1 MISNY
6 LKIAIRNLFRHKAFS
21 LINISGLAIGMA
33 SAVLIFLWI
42 QNEMSFDRFHANAQ
56 SIYEIWE
63 TNVVQGKIEAGVP
76 TPEIMAPI
84 LTKDVPEIEQVTR
97 IDWGNNYLFS
107 VGDKSLQSK
116 GNTVDPAFLSIFSYP
131 LLQGDPKTALSDAH
145 SILLTSQLAKKLF
158 GTDDVVGKMVNVN
171 KDEPFKV
178 SGILKEL
185 PNNTQF
191 DFEWLMSYDLKT
203 SKGYIDSDWTDVS
216 IRTFALLK
224 PGANVEAANKKI
236 KNVIVEHSGKRART
250 ELFMYPLDRLRL
262 YSNFENGKAV
272 GGRIERVRIFA
283 LIAGFILLIACINFM
298 NLSTARSEKRAKE
311 VGIRKVIGAGRNSL
325 IRQFLAESLIMA
337 LIAGVLAI
345 LIVQLLLPA
354 YSALVKKSLFID
366 YSNIYFWLASFG
378 FVLITGLLA
387 GSYPAFFLSSF
398 QPVKVLK
405 GGLAKINALITPR
418 KVLVV
423 LQFTFAIAL
432 IICTLVVQQQ
442 IQFAQKRETGYNKDR
457 LGYVFIEGDIYKNY
471 PLIKTEL
478 LNRGIATA
486 VTKTQAPLTQNWSA
500 GISMRWEGKDPNT
513 KIQINRYTEDGG
525 LVKTAGMTLVEGRD
539 IDPVTYPSDSTA
551 CLISE
556 AAVKAMGFKSPI
568 GQIIFDDPINWHVVG
583 VIKDFIL
590 ESPYEPIKP
599 FMVKGPRYGGNTIH
613 VRLSATKGIDKSLA
627 EAQSV
632 FKTYNPDFPFNFH
645 FLDEEYATK
654 FSDEQLIGKLAS
666 LFAGLT
672 IFISCLGLFGLATYM
687 AENRI
692 KEIGVRKVL
701 GATAAGITLLLS
713 KDFMKLIIVAIL
725 IASPLAWWAMEN
737 WLSGY
742 VYRIHISWK
751 IFVLSALAS
760 ILIAI
765 ATISYQSVR
774 AALSN
779 PVKSLRAE

>member
-1 MISNY
+1 
-6 LKIAIRNLFRHKAFS
+6 
-21 LINISGLAIGMA
+21 
-33 SAVLIFLWI
+33 
-42 QNEMSFDRFHANAQ
+42 
-56 SIYEIWE
+56 
-63 TNVVQGKIEAGVP
+63 
-76 TPEIMAPI
+76 
-84 LTKDVPEIEQVTR
+84 
-97 IDWGNNYLFS
+97 
-107 VGDKSLQSK
+107 
-116 GNTVDPAFLSIFSYP
+116 
-131 LLQGDPKTALSDAH
+131 
-145 SILLTSQLAKKLF
+145 
-158 GTDDVVGKMVNVN
+158 
-171 KDEPFKV
+171 
-178 SGILKEL
+178 
-185 PNNTQF
+185 
-191 DFEWLMSYDLKT
+191 
-203 SKGYIDSDWTDVS
+203 
-216 IRTFALLK
+216 
-224 PGANVEAANKKI
+224 
-236 KNVIVEHSGKRART
+236 
-250 ELFMYPLDRLRL
+250 
-262 YSNFENGKAV
+262 
-272 GGRIERVRIFA
+272 
-283 LIAGFILLIACINFM
+283 
-298 NLSTARSEKRAKE
+298 
-311 VGIRKVIGAGRNSL
+311 
-325 IRQFLAESLIMA
+325 
-337 LIAGVLAI
+337 
-345 LIVQLLLPA
+345 
-354 YSALVKKSLFID
+354 
-366 YSNIYFWLASFG
+366 
-378 FVLITGLLA
+378 
-387 GSYPAFFLSSF
+387 
-398 QPVKVLK
+398 
-405 GGLAKINALITPR
+405 
-418 KVLVV
+418 
-423 LQFTFAIAL
+423 
-432 IICTLVVQQQ
+432 VVQQQ

-701 GATAAGITLLLS
+701 GATAAGITLFAFKRLYETDHRRHS
-713 KDFMKLIIVAIL
+713 
-725 IASPLAWWAMEN
+725 
-737 WLSGY
+737 Y
-742 VYRIHISWK
+742 C
-751 IFVLSALAS
+751 
-760 ILIAI
+760 I
-765 ATISYQSVR
+765 ATRLVGNGELAVRLCLSHSYQLEDFCIVR
-774 AALSN
+774 TCIHFNRHSYHQL
-779 PVKSLRAE
+779 PVG